1 MQKLNWV
8 EFYIGLAL
16 AVSKKSKDTTRHG
29 CVITNKK
36 HKILGLG
43 YNGPPSGF
51 PDSEMPTHREWDEE
65 LAPNKY
71 DVTIHAERNAVNNCS
86 RKIKKGI
93 AYVSGIA
100 CGDCL
105 IHLYQNGVRNVYM
118 LDRTSNMLN
127 ARSKKVFD
135 FIVDKSQKST
145 YGKLEVFVVRPNL
158 SWLKDLGEEVDS
170 LVYNS
175 VMEIK

>member
-1 MQKLNWV
+1 MQKLSWV

-16 AVSKKSKDTTRHG
+16 AVSKKSKDTTKHG
-29 CVITNKK
+29 CIITNKK
-36 HKILGLG
+36 NKILGLG
-43 YNGPPSGF
+43 FNGPPAGF
-51 PDSEMPTHREWDEE
+51 PDDEMPTHREMAPG

-71 DVTIHAERNAVNNCS
+71 DVNIHAEVNAEGNCS

-100 CGDCL
+100 CGPCL
-105 IHLYQNGVRNVYM
+105 IHLYQHGVRKVYM

-135 FIVDKSQKST
+135 FVVEKSQKSK